1 MGGTVRAAASGLGG
15 LAITIRVPAAHTTP
29 ETAS

>member
-15 LAITIRVPAAHTTP
+15 LAVTISVPAVPAGP
-29 ETAS
+29 EAP